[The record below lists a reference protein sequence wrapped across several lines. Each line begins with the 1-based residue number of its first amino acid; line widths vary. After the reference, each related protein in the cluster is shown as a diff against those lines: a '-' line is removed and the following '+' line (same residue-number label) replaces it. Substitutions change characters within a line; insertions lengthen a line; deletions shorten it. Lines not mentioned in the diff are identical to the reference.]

1 MRFKNAVRTD
11 IYNFGGCLIRVKI
24 ADGYGV
30 DTFVGV
36 SFAVLCR
43 LVEACI
49 LRKSFRTRSADLF
62 FDINVEISGL
72 CKVKIKTVLGY

>member
-36 SFAVLCR
+36 SFA
-43 LVEACI
+43 I
-49 LRKSFRTRSADLF
+49 LAGLLKRVSSVSPSAPALRISFLISMLRYLDFARSR
-62 FDINVEISGL
+62 
-72 CKVKIKTVLGY
+72 